1 MPQKLTKKKRH
12 VRCVTQSVVIT
23 LYMES
28 DHITVRP
35 MITCVSIREDA
46 HQ

>member
-12 VRCVTQSVVIT
+12 VRFVTQRVVIT
-23 LYMES
+23 LYTES
-28 DHITVRP
+28 DHIAVRP
-35 MITCVSIREDA
+35 MITCGSIREDA